1 MALKA
6 GAKAEG
12 GEHANGELNTIGCL
26 DIFGFEDFKH
36 NRFFFFFFFPFFFSH
51 LFLLTNSP
59 PASNNFASTM

>member
-12 GEHANGELNTIGCL
+12 GGGGGEGELSTIGCL

-36 NRFFFFFFFPFFFSH
+36 NRFFFFLSLLFF
-51 LFLLTNSP
+51 LKILLISCSFHKKTN
-59 PASNNFASTM
+59 